1 MTERTGI
8 IFAKGN
14 PLTLLGQE
22 LKVGDNAPEFEVV
35 NQELKPV
42 KLSFLKGK
50 VVVISS
56 VASLDTQVCHLETV
70 RFNAEAKKLAS
81 DIKFITISMDL
92 PFAQKRWCEETSTRN
107 VQVLSDYKEA
117 AFGTA
122 YGVLI
127 KESRLLARTIFIVD
141 RQGKISYI
149 QYVKET
155 TEEPDYDDV
164 LEAIK
169 QTS

>member
-8 IFAKGN
+8 VFMEGN
-14 PLTLLGQE
+14 PLTLLGRE
-22 LKVGDNAPEFEVV
+22 LKVGDNAPDVEVV
-35 NQELKPV
+35 SQDLKSV
-42 KLSFLKGK
+42 KLPALNGK
-50 VVVISS
+50 VVVIST
-56 VASLDTQVCHLETV
+56 VPSLDTEVCHMETV
-70 RFNAEAKKLAS
+70 RFNVEAKKVTS
-81 DIKFITISMDL
+81 DIKFVTISMDL
-92 PFAQKRWCEETSTRN
+92 PFAQKRWCEETATKN

-117 AFGTA
+117 NFGLA

-127 KESRLLARTIFIVD
+127 KELRLLARTIFIVN

-155 TEEPDYDDV
+155 SEEPDYDDV

-169 QTS
+169 NTK